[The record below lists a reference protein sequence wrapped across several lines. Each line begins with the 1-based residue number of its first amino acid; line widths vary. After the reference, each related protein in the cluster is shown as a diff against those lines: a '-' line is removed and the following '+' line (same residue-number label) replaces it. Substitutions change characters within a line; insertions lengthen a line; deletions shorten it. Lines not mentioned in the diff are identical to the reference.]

1 MGIQPKRWL
10 SKEEQQLWRAFIG
23 AQSRLYKILNYD
35 LETNAGFDHLTYE
48 IFVNLS
54 ENENRSMR
62 MTDLAKSVSANKSR
76 LTYRVTQLEQDGLV
90 KRVDAV
96 EDGRGQVCMLTDKGF
111 SILEKFAPMHV
122 DGVLA
127 NFIEPISGE
136 DVEHLTDVLNAI
148 APIDESVCKKVS
160 QEDGC

>member
-1 MGIQPKRWL
+1 MADQPKRWL
-10 SKEEQQLWRAFIG
+10 SKEEQQLWRAFIS

-54 ENENRSMR
+54 ESENQSMR

-76 LTYRVTQLEQDGLV
+76 LTYRVTQLEQDGFV
-90 KRVDAV
+90 KRVDAL
-96 EDGRGQVCMLTDKGF
+96 EDGRGQVCVLTKKGF
-111 SILEKFAPMHV
+111 AILEKFAPMHV
-122 DGVLA
+122 DGVLS

-136 DVEHLTDVLNAI
+136 DVKHLTDVFNSI
-148 APIDESVCKKVS
+148 APIDEAICKKVS
-160 QEDGC
+160 PDENC